1 MHRGGTQGGNKTGGV
16 VTMAHKITT
25 TDHKKMTMNKT
36 TRIVVMVLN
45 TTTMTMSKT
54 KGAIVMAL
62 KTTTTKE

>member
-1 MHRGGTQGGNKTGGV
+1 
-16 VTMAHKITT
+16 
-25 TDHKKMTMNKT
+25 MNKT

-45 TTTMTMSKT
+45 TTTMTMNKT

>member
-1 MHRGGTQGGNKTGGV
+1 
-16 VTMAHKITT
+16 
-25 TDHKKMTMNKT
+25 MNKT
-36 TRIVVMVLN
+36 AKVVVMLLN